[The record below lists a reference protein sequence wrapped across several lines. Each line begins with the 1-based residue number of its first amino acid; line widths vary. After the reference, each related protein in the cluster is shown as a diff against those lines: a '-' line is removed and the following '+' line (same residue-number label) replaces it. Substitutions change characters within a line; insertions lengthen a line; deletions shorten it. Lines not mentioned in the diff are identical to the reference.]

1 MLYKAK
7 NAIKFYDDYSS
18 MISEAKHEATKIKGL
33 KINSWTNASK
43 MINSSCAS
51 KSSNNSENLL
61 NEIRQMFIV
70 CINQKKV
77 LKNHTIK

>member
-1 MLYKAK
+1 
-7 NAIKFYDDYSS
+7 
-18 MISEAKHEATKIKGL
+18 
-33 KINSWTNASK
+33 

-70 CINQKKV
+70 SINQKKV